1 MTELAVAYW
10 YALLARFSGSGSRT
24 KVSLMRLRLA
34 GGGAMPQAP
43 VRFGIP
49 GMSSTI
55 LQKFSADV
63 RLGPLGPHEDA
74 FAAGLAVE
82 QPIGL
87 LGLGQLPAM
96 REQVVDCDLAVGDEA
111 GAVRLSNRG
120 KGP

>member
-1 MTELAVAYW
+1 M
-10 YALLARFSGSGSRT
+10 
-24 KVSLMRLRLA
+24 
-34 GGGAMPQAP
+34 GGCRPQAGARCRRP
-43 VRFGIP
+43 HVRFGIP